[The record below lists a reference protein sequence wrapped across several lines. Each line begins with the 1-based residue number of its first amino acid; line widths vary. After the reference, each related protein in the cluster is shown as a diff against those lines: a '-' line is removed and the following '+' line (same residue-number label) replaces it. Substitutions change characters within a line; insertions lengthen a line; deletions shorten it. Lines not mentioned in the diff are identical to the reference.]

1 MKIGKHWKLWTILTS
16 ASAIMTTMFVVGTV
30 IANKYNASINAYFNL
45 VDYERVEIDDVAD
58 LDTEYYKSSFVTK
71 GGNYDDGALFDYDLR
86 VSEQV
91 VSEGSVL
98 LWNENNALPLTDEE
112 KDISLFSNTSV
123 NMVYT
128 GTGSGSIN
136 VKEAVNLKTAFEK
149 YKFNVNDSL
158 WNFYETGNGSKDKG
172 YGLLQKGS
180 SGISTNEPL
189 YTKEVPWSVIES
201 DTGVKNSF
209 ATYNDAA
216 IYVLGRS
223 GGEGGDLSNAGT
235 SADNDT
241 IGGDYLQLSEIEKGV
256 LDKLIEE
263 KKKGTFSKIVL
274 LINSANAFNFDL
286 INEYKGADKID
297 SCMWVGQPGAGGTP
311 GIAKLIA
318 GKSSPSGH
326 LVDTY
331 VYDNNS
337 CPAME
342 NFYLNQYLN
351 ASQYGLGGT
360 KSAYTVY
367 QEGIYVGYKYYETRY
382 EDVVLNTK
390 NVGNYD
396 YSKTVAYPFGFG
408 LSYTQFEF
416 SNMNIK
422 EDKSGD
428 YEISVDVTNVGS
440 KPGRKAAQ
448 VYLQTPYT
456 EYDKTNAI
464 EKASVSLAGYE
475 KTNILQP
482 GEKQTLK
489 IIVDDQELKSYDANG
504 AKTYIREAG
513 DYYFAL
519 GNDSHD
525 ALNNILEAKSQN
537 GVSVDKS
544 KMVDSL
550 GKAGSGNSSL
560 VKKINFADNNTS
572 TYSKSV
578 HTDAEITNLFDF
590 SDINKYENK
599 GTNGVK
605 YLTRNDW
612 LGTYPEGAP
621 TLVLNDNM
629 VKDLAEKFEIEET
642 KKDAEAFYEKNG
654 PIVYGSKKT
663 SWSLI
668 EMKDLKL
675 DDPTWDELLNQ
686 MTFEEQA
693 ELCSNGYH
701 TTVAVPSI
709 NKPATRDENGP
720 LGISVTFS
728 TMQSRKSMGWPCE
741 PIRAATFNKPL
752 NELMGKC
759 VGEDM
764 LHAGVTGLW
773 GYGLNIHRTAYAGR
787 NFEYYSEDA
796 LLSGETCAYETQGAQ
811 SKGAFVMVKHFAAND
826 SDTNR
831 HGNNEWMSEQ
841 ALREIYLKAFEIE
854 FTKGKAK
861 STMTAY
867 NRLGTTWAGGSYAL
881 LTKVLRNEWGFNGY
895 TSSDYAGGTRSE
907 DYDMNSYVGIQAGND
922 TYDAN
927 WHKDEYMP
935 YKDNDLI
942 KYCLRISSKRICQT
956 IMDTAVMNGISPS
969 TKIVFIKT
977 WWQKSLI
984 AIDATFGTLTFAFG
998 MLLAL
1003 SIFEKRKNKKEVI
1016 PNEKA

>member
-16 ASAIMTTMFVVGTV
+16 ASAIMTTVFVVGTV
-30 IANKYNASINAYFNL
+30 VANKYNASINAYFNL
-45 VDYERVEIDDVAD
+45 VDYETVEIEDVED

-86 VSEQV
+86 VAEQV

-98 LWNENNALPLTDEE
+98 LWNEENALPLQEDE

-136 VKEAVNLKTAFEK
+136 VKEAVNLKQAFEK
-149 YKFNVNDSL
+149 YEFNVNEPL
-158 WNFYETGNGSKDKG
+158 WNFYESGNGSKDKG

-189 YTKEVPWSVIES
+189 YTREVPWNIVEGDS
-201 DTGVKNSF
+201 GVKSSF
-209 ATYNDAA
+209 STYNDAA
-216 IYVLGRS
+216 IFVLGRS

-235 SADNDT
+235 SPDNDT
-241 IGGDYLQLSEIEKGV
+241 IGGDYLQLSEVEKGV

-263 KKKGTFSKIVL
+263 KHKGTFNKVVL

-286 INEYKGADKID
+286 IQEYKGSDKID
-297 SCMWVGQPGAGGTP
+297 ACMWVGQPGAGGSP

-318 GKSSPSGH
+318 GKSSPSGQ

-342 NFYLNQYLN
+342 NFYLNRYQN
-351 ASQYGLGGT
+351 ASQYNLDST

-382 EDVVLNTK
+382 EDVVLNTN

-396 YSKTVAYPFGFG
+396 YASIVAYPFGYG
-408 LSYTQFEF
+408 LSYTTFEF
-416 SNMNIK
+416 SNMDIK
-422 EDKSGD
+422 QNKDND
-428 YEISVDVTNVGS
+428 YEIRIDVTNTG
-440 KPGRKAAQ
+440 KIPGRKAAQ
-448 VYLQTPYT
+448 VYLQSPYT
-456 EYDKTNAI
+456 DYDKENGI
-464 EKASVSLAGYE
+464 EKAAVSLAGYE
-475 KTNILQP
+475 KTKILAP
-482 GEKQTLK
+482 GEKETLV
-489 IIVDDQELKSYDANG
+489 ITVDDQELKSYDANG

-513 DYYFAL
+513 DYYFGI

-525 ALNNILEAKSQN
+525 ALNNILEAKANN
-537 GVSVDKS
+537 GVNVDKS

-550 GKAGSGNSSL
+550 GKPSGGNSSL
-560 VKKINFADNNTS
+560 AKKVTFTDNDTS

-578 HTDAEITNLFDF
+578 HTGNEITNLFDF

-599 GTNGVK
+599 GTNEVQ
-605 YLTRNDW
+605 YLTRKDW
-612 LGTYPEGAP
+612 LGTYPDGAP
-621 TLVLNDNM
+621 KLFLNDEMAN
-629 VKDLAEKFEIEET
+629 DLVDKYDIEKT
-642 KKDAEAFYEKNG
+642 KRDAEEFYAKNG
-654 PIVYGSKKT
+654 PIEYGSKAT

-668 EMKDLKL
+668 EMKDRKL
-675 DDPTWDELLNQ
+675 DDPAWDELLNQ
-686 MTFEEQA
+686 MTFDEQA

-741 PIRAATFNKPL
+741 PTRAATFNKPL
-752 NELMGKC
+752 NNLMGKC

-773 GYGLNIHRTAYAGR
+773 GFGLNIHRTAYAGR

-796 LLSGETCAYETQGAQ
+796 FLSGETCAQETLGAQ
-811 SKGAFVMVKHFAAND
+811 SKGAFVMVKHFVAND
-826 SDTNR
+826 FDTNR

-841 ALREIYLKAFEIE
+841 TLREIYLKAFETE

-867 NRLGTTWAGGSYAL
+867 NRLGTTWAGGSYEL
-881 LTKVLRNEWGFNGY
+881 LTEVLRNEWGFNGF

-907 DYDMNSYVGIQAGND
+907 DYYMNSYVGIQAGND

-927 WHKDEYMP
+927 WHKDEYIP
-935 YKDNDLI
+935 HKDNDVI

-956 IMDTAVMNGISPS
+956 IMDTAVMNKISPS
-969 TKIVFIKT
+969 TQIVFIKT

-984 AIDATFGTLTFAFG
+984 AVDATFGSLTFIFG
-998 MLLAL
+998 VLLVVSL
-1003 SIFEKRKNKKEVI
+1003 ISNRKNKKEEKI
-1016 PNEKA
+1016 NEEA

>member
-1 MKIGKHWKLWTILTS
+1 MKVEKHWKLRTILTA
-16 ASAIMTTMFVVGTV
+16 ASAIMTTVFVVGTE

-45 VDYERVEIDDVAD
+45 VDYERINVEDDKD

-71 GGNYDDGALFDYDLR
+71 AGNYDDASLFEYDLR
-86 VSEQV
+86 VSEQI

-98 LWNENNALPLTDEE
+98 LWNEENALPLKSEE

-136 VKEAVNLKTAFEK
+136 VREAVNLKSAFEK
-149 YKFNVNDSL
+149 YEFNVNKDL
-158 WNFYETGNGSKDKG
+158 WDFYETGNGSKDKG

-180 SGISTNEPL
+180 GGISTNEPL
-189 YTKEVPWSVIES
+189 YTKEVPWSVIQNENN
-201 DTGVKNSF
+201 VVNSF
-209 ATYNDAA
+209 STYNDAA
-216 IYVLGRS
+216 IFVLGRS

-235 SADNDT
+235 SAENDT
-241 IGGDYLQLSEIEKGV
+241 IGGDYLQLSEIEKNV
-256 LDKLIEE
+256 LDKLVEE
-263 KKKGTFSKIVL
+263 KNNGTFSKIVL

-286 INEYKGADKID
+286 ISQYQGSDKID
-297 SCMWVGQPGAGGTP
+297 ACMWVGQPGAGGAP

-342 NFYLNQYLN
+342 NFYLNRYPN
-351 ASQYGLGGT
+351 ASNYDLDNTQ
-360 KSAYTVY
+360 SAYTVY

-382 EDVVLNTK
+382 EDVVLNRQ

-396 YSKTVAYPFGFG
+396 YKSTVAYPFGFG
-408 LSYTQFEF
+408 LSYTDFEIR
-416 SNMNIK
+416 NMDVKLNS
-422 EDKSGD
+422 EGD
-428 YEISVDVTNVGS
+428 YEVSVDVKNVGNVAG
-440 KPGRKAAQ
+440 KKAVQ
-448 VYLQTPYT
+448 VYLQSPYT
-456 EYDKTNAI
+456 QYDIDNKI
-464 EKASVSLAGYE
+464 EKAAVSLAGYE
-475 KTNILQP
+475 KT
-482 GEKQTLK
+482 KTLEPNQEERVV
-489 IIVDDQELKSYDANG
+489 ITIDDQEFKSYDSYG

-513 DYYFAL
+513 DYYL
-519 GNDSHD
+519 GIGDDSHN
-525 ALNNILEAKSQN
+525 ALNNILKAKSNN
-537 GVSVDKS
+537 GVNIDES
-544 KMVDSL
+544 KMVDSF
-550 GKAGSGNSSL
+550 GNKNSGNSL
-560 VKKINFADNNTS
+560 LAKKITFNETDFE
-572 TYSKSV
+572 TYANSV
-578 HTDAEITNLFDF
+578 HTGNRIDNLFDF

-599 GTNGVK
+599 GTNSVT
-605 YLTRNDW
+605 YLTRSNW
-612 LGTYPEGAP
+612 AGTYPNGASQ
-621 TLVLNDNM
+621 LSLNDEM
-629 VKDLAEKFEIEET
+629 AEDLVEKFDIEET
-642 KKDAEAFYEKNG
+642 KQDAKVFYEKNG

-668 EMKDLKL
+668 EMKGLKL

-686 MTFEEQA
+686 MTFDEQA

-728 TMQSRKSMGWPCE
+728 TLQSRKSMGWPCE
-741 PIRAATFNKPL
+741 PTRAATFNKPL
-752 NELMGKC
+752 NNLMGKC

-773 GYGLNIHRTAYAGR
+773 GFGLNIHRTAYSGR

-796 LLSGETCAYETQGAQ
+796 FLSGEVCAYETLGAQ
-811 SKGAFVMVKHFAAND
+811 SKGAFVMVKHFVAND
-826 SDTNR
+826 FDTQR

-841 ALREIYLKAFEIE
+841 TLREIYLKAFETE
-854 FTKGKAK
+854 FTKGGAK

-867 NRLGTTWAGGSYAL
+867 NRLGTTWAGGSYNL
-881 LTKVLRNEWGFNGY
+881 LTKVLRNEWGFTGF

-907 DYDMNSYVGIQAGND
+907 DYYMNSYVGIQAGND

-927 WHKDEYMP
+927 WHKDEYIP
-935 YKDNDLI
+935 YKDNDVI

-956 IMDTAVMNGISPS
+956 IMNTAVMNKISPS

-984 AIDATFGTLTFAFG
+984 ALDVSFGILTGVFLTL
-998 MLLAL
+998 LVI
-1003 SIFEKRKNKKEVI
+1003 SIILKRKHKKEEVSD
-1016 PNEKA
+1016 EKK